1 MFTVWSYKLSIF
13 FYCISGGGKLSKLMH
28 CFAIA
33 SFIPYLTELFLLD
46 NLLSNSQG
54 TKRIQWNA
62 LFSRALI
69 QQSISN
75 GAYFGKMASL
85 NGILWFSNP
94 YPDHPWNF
102 NYLPLENPL
111 FNRHFSQTSSLAIC
125 AEAHSSFYLVNV
137 ITSEY

>member
-69 QQSISN
+69 P
-75 GAYFGKMASL
+75 GFHLG
-85 NGILWFSNP
+85 GGERG
-94 YPDHPWNF
+94 H
-102 NYLPLENPL
+102 LPPL
-111 FNRHFSQTSSLAIC
+111 GF
-125 AEAHSSFYLVNV
+125 
-137 ITSEY
+137 